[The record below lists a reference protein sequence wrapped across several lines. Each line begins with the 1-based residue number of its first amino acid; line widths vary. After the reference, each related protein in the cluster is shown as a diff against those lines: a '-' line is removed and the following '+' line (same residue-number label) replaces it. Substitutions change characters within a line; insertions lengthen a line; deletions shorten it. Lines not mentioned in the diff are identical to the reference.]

1 MPHILVR
8 DFSAKQ
14 KSDVEKAARELNPRK
29 STSKFCRDA
38 AVLAAGGKLED
49 EDGAPAAKSAP
60 KAPAAPRHAVKKVAA
75 KAPAK
80 KVAASKPKAPAKS
93 KSFFDKIPT
102 KKQPDLTQPQF
113 RDRKK
118 GKL

>member
-80 KVAASKPKAPAKS
+80 S